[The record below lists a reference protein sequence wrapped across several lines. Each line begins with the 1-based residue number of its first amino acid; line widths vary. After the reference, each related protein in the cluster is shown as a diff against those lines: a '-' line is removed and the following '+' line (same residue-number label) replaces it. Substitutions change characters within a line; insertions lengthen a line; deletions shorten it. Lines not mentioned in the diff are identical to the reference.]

1 MPLLSPLSDEE
12 RSTFLVVSLP
22 RKDLLK
28 LVGRL
33 GTAPKG
39 TRIDGMSVWDL
50 AWSLVDYY
58 KDDVEVSE
66 AVDRALARRLGE
78 PPLAAAV
85 SAEGGADA
93 LADLV
98 LRSAD
103 PARDLAWALLRAGPA
118 PAGER
123 AGELVRTI
131 IADYDQAEESA
142 REQET
147 GEQFAEDEASAIER
161 EREHWRRERDEVE
174 REAARARAERERAQ
188 KRSEALRER
197 VVELEQAVAS
207 ARRELRDSE
216 QRRLAVEAERDRLA
230 EERAALR
237 AELRSGT
244 AAEVAR
250 LREDLDAARR
260 RERALETEIERLRGE
275 ADEMAARLRSL
286 EERASERPAAVE
298 EGEAPARAEGAGGW
312 SLPVFTD
319 EFYESIR
326 PWDRKVVRIA
336 FEKVYRL
343 AEDWRHP
350 SLRAI
355 PLEGIPGYFRI
366 RIASDVRLI
375 YRPVEGGRVEILSLI
390 DREDLTR
397 YIRQAKT
404 R

>member
-1 MPLLSPLSDEE
+1 MALLSPLSDEE
-12 RSTFLVVSLP
+12 RATFLVVSLP

-39 TRIDGMSVWDL
+39 TRVDGMSVWDL

-58 KDDVEVSE
+58 QEDVEVGD
-66 AVDRALARRLGE
+66 AVDKALARRLGE
-78 PPLAAAV
+78 PALAAAV

-93 LADLV
+93 LAELV
-98 LRSAD
+98 LRSPD
-103 PARDLAWALLRAGPA
+103 PARDLAWAMLRAGGGS
-118 PAGER
+118 AGER
-123 AGELVRTI
+123 AAELVRTI

-142 REQET
+142 REQERA
-147 GEQFAEDEASAIER
+147 AEPAGDEESAVER
-161 EREHWRRERDEVE
+161 ERERWRRERQEVE

-188 KRSEALRER
+188 KRAEALRER

-207 ARRELRDSE
+207 ARKELRESE
-216 QRRLAVEAERDRLA
+216 SRRRDVESERDRLA
-230 EERAALR
+230 EERAELR

-250 LREDLDAARR
+250 LRDELEAARR
-260 RERALETEIERLRGE
+260 HERVLEEEVDEMRGR
-275 ADEMAARLRSL
+275 ADELVARLRSL
-286 EERASERPAAVE
+286 EEQASERPAAPAE
-298 EGEAPARAEGAGGW
+298 EATPGRIEGAGGW

-375 YRPVEGGRVEILSLI
+375 YRPADGGRVEILSLI